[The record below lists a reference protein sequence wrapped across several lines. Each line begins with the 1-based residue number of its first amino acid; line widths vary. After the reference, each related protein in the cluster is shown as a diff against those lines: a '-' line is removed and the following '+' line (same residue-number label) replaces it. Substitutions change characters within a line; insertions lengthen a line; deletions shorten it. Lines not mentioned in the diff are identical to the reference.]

1 MTLASSDGIP
11 AAGARPDSSMP
22 APSRAVIGDERSV
35 GGPPTTR
42 RCASST
48 CGVAAGTAAREAAPD
63 GATSDASDSATPVA
77 TGLRGPGAA
86 ARSVDRAADTLLTAA
101 VAASAVGRMLRED
114 ITLPTGASARDATAC
129 ATDADDIGDG
139 RAGMAAGV
147 PRTTRNGAA
156 GSGSAAETTPPFG
169 PASAAV
175 AAGAAEERSGVA
187 SPAGA
192 LPLVTVVGAP
202 DDGAGREATGAWDDG
217 PVGAGRAAGGD
228 DNTGVGIGATGAGTG
243 AADCT
248 GAGAGGD
255 AGAGGAGRDGRRSS
269 GSRYASACSPTRTPR
284 WTEATVC
291 SGSPLQPIVP
301 IEPPSMTASPF
312 ATPIDPRWTSVTA

>member
-1 MTLASSDGIP
+1 MALASSDGIP

-42 RCASST
+42 RCASSA
-48 CGVAAGTAAREAAPD
+48 CGVAAGTGAREAEPD

-101 VAASAVGRMLRED
+101 VAACAVGRMLRED

-156 GSGSAAETTPPFG
+156 GSGSAAETSPPFG
-169 PASAAV
+169 PARAAV

-192 LPLVTVVGAP
+192 LPLVTVIGAP

-255 AGAGGAGRDGRRSS
+255 AGADGACRGGRRSS
-269 GSRYASACSPTRTPR
+269 GSRYASADSPTRTPR
-284 WTEATVC
+284 WTDATVC

>member
-1 MTLASSDGIP
+1 MTLVSSDGIP
-11 AAGARPDSSMP
+11 AAGARPDSSTP
-22 APSRAVIGDERSV
+22 ALSRAVIGDERSV

-42 RCASST
+42 RGASSA
-48 CGVAAGTAAREAAPD
+48 CGVAAGTGAREAAPD
-63 GATSDASDSATPVA
+63 GAASDASDSATPVA

-114 ITLPTGASARDATAC
+114 ITLPTGASARAATAC
-129 ATDADDIGDG
+129 VTDADDIGDG

-169 PASAAV
+169 PARAAV
-175 AAGAAEERSGVA
+175 AAGAAEERSSVA

-228 DNTGVGIGATGAGTG
+228 DTGVGIGATGAGTG

-248 GAGAGGD
+248 DAGAGGD
-255 AGAGGAGRDGRRSS
+255 AGAGVAGRGGRTSS
-269 GSRYASACSPTRTPR
+269 GSRYASVCSPTRTPR
-284 WTEATVC
+284 WTDATAC

-301 IEPPSMTASPF
+301 IGSPSMTASPF